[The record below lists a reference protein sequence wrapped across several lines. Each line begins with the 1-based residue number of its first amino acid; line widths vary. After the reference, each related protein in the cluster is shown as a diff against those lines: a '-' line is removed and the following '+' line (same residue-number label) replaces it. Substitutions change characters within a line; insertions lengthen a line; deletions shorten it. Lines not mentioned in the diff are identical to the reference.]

1 MAPGAITE
9 NSMPPNAALG
19 GHKQNGPKVINK
31 LQAFYLFSCFI
42 SSLGRHVEM
51 GVLCKLSTGV

>member
-9 NSMPPNAALG
+9 NSMPSNAALG

-31 LQAFYLFSCFI
+31 MQTFYVFSCFI
-42 SSLGRHVEM
+42 SSLGRRVEM
-51 GVLCKLSTGV
+51 GVLCKL